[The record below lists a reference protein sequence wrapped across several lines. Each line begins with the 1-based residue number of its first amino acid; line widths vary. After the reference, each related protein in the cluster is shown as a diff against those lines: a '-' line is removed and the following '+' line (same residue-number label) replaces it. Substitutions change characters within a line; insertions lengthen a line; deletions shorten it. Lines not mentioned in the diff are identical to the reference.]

1 MDDGNNPEHIAK
13 GLSAGQMVTL
23 FLAGAA
29 VCALFFAAGFIV
41 GYNEKSS
48 TAAPVT
54 EKLTE
59 PSDIPP
65 VVTQDSPRQAGEFP
79 RKGSKEDKSASS
91 QAPPE
96 PLRPQPRSLPTT
108 EVAEAQTKPELEPRL
123 PPAVMPSKGASPA
136 TAAGGTPHATPGGP
150 SASGVMIQVAA
161 TATKVDAEKMVKA
174 LQSLSYPAILVTP
187 QRAHASDNLYR
198 VQVGPYATR
207 EIAEK
212 IRARLIHD
220 GFKQPFIK
228 H

>member
-1 MDDGNNPEHIAK
+1 MEEDNNPEHVAK
-13 GLSAGQMVTL
+13 GLSAGQMVIL

-59 PSDIPP
+59 SSDIPP
-65 VVTQDSPRQAGEFP
+65 VVTQDPPRQPGETS
-79 RKGSKEDKSASS
+79 RKGAKESKIASS
-91 QAPPE
+91 EAPPE
-96 PLRPQPRSLPTT
+96 PLRPQPRTSPT
-108 EVAEAQTKPELEPRL
+108 AEGAEGQTRSELEPRL

-136 TAAGGTPHATPGGP
+136 TALGRTTHGTPSGP
-150 SASGVMIQVAA
+150 SASGMMIQVAA
-161 TATKVDAEKMVKA
+161 TGTKVDAEKMVKA
-174 LQSLSYPAILVTP
+174 LQTLSYPAILVTP
-187 QRAHASDNLYR
+187 QQAHASDNLYR

-212 IRARLIHD
+212 IRARLIQD